1 MPKISYCQTGIN
13 TITNIYQDH
22 DDDIP
27 EENGVVRSVPKISY
41 CQTGINR
48 PIHSQED
55 HDSESRQISSRDQTD
70 PNTAIHDHVNEPVN
84 IIPVKDS
91 YGTSNMRSVNNKQ
104 ASSNDPSIN
113 VDARLKGQARPPVSM
128 QSETRGLATI
138 AEKDSLASG
147 RRV

>member
-13 TITNIYQDH
+13 SITNIYQDH

-27 EENGVVRSVPKISY
+27 EENAVVKSVPKISY

-48 PIHSQED
+48 PIISQED
-55 HDSESRQISSRDQTD
+55 HDSESRQISSRDQTV
-70 PNTAIHDHVNEPVN
+70 PNTAIHEYVNELAN
-84 IIPVKDS
+84 IIPVEDS
-91 YGTSNMRSVNNKQ
+91 YNTSNMRSDKNKQ
-104 ASSNDPSIN
+104 ASSNNPSIN
-113 VDARLKGQARPPVSM
+113 ADARLNGQARPPISM

-138 AEKDSLASG
+138 AERDSVASG